1 MANFVSSRR
10 DFLAAATVSVGA
22 APLLARGAGTA
33 STVEVDLA
41 GPVRRMPSLSGF
53 VHGLDNQTSPRL
65 VEAMAPAFWRTGG
78 AYGLKI
84 LPAVLR
90 AGAMPIVVLS
100 DSWGYPVGKPSWRA
114 PYADLDG
121 WSKSVAAT
129 VRKTQSAGAP
139 RDTVYDLW
147 NEPDGKDFWRG
158 TIEQFLATFQAA
170 HDVVR
175 KLAPGARISGPSI
188 ANFDRM
194 RVSSFVEACV
204 ARSIRLDILSW
215 HEFRRP
221 ERLAAMTADIADMKR
236 RFVMPGAAGLRAVH
250 INEYGPER
258 WEHVPGMAAAY
269 LFHMERGGADAAARA
284 CWGPNGASS
293 CWDGSVGSC
302 LGAAG
307 NAATPVGRVYQA
319 YAETVNARLASRS
332 GDDALAH
339 FAGRD
344 AARGS
349 IVALVARSPS
359 MLTSASAV
367 TLSFPGKSLAG
378 MTADIT
384 DLTKESEATRRQAI
398 LPGEAGTPQLKLG
411 VLAPGAA
418 VAVRLRQS

>member
-1 MANFVSSRR
+1 
-10 DFLAAATVSVGA
+10 
-22 APLLARGAGTA
+22 
-33 STVEVDLA
+33 
-41 GPVRRMPSLSGF
+41 
-53 VHGLDNQTSPRL
+53 
-65 VEAMAPAFWRTGG
+65 
-78 AYGLKI
+78 
-84 LPAVLR
+84 
-90 AGAMPIVVLS
+90 
-100 DSWGYPVGKPSWRA
+100 
-114 PYADLDG
+114 
-121 WSKSVAAT
+121 
-129 VRKTQSAGAP
+129 
-139 RDTVYDLW
+139 
-147 NEPDGKDFWRG
+147 
-158 TIEQFLATFQAA
+158 
-170 HDVVR
+170 
-175 KLAPGARISGPSI
+175 
-188 ANFDRM
+188 
-194 RVSSFVEACV
+194 
-204 ARSIRLDILSW
+204 
-215 HEFRRP
+215 
-221 ERLAAMTADIADMKR
+221 
-236 RFVMPGAAGLRAVH
+236 LRAVH